1 METKSSRWSFL
12 DFVPDAYISASFS
25 SKLGSSRQKSER
37 KAWNDPKP
45 PSLIHMK
52 PKQVREAMFYA
63 GRSHPEDF
71 LRRVRSL
78 DRDGTIVNTPTALAF
93 NEILVVSNPPVSL
106 LTFILVFSGISDL
119 QGFRS
124 HVHVSATHE
133 YPSSCCFPFCLRL
146 IRV

>member
-1 METKSSRWSFL
+1 MKFSWLRSRCL
-12 DFVPDAYISASFS
+12 YIGIVLVQTRFFS
-25 SKLGSSRQKSER
+25 SKIREKSMKRSE
-37 KAWNDPKP
+37 A
-45 PSLIHMK
+45 SLSH
-52 PKQVREAMFYA
+52 PYETEASTMFYA

-133 YPSSCCFPFCLRL
+133 YPSSCCLPFCLRL